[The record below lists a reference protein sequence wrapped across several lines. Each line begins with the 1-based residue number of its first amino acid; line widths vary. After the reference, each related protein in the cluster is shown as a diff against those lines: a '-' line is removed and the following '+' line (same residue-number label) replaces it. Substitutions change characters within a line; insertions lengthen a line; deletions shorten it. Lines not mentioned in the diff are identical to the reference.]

1 MKPCLPDSGWYGQGD
16 SRHHGGRRI
25 ARILVPTFLVA
36 LVLVQA
42 CGGRQE
48 PVQLVT
54 HDVRPDTVPCAVGP
68 SWEFPPAVI
77 GERPAVDDGLR
88 LSWCAE
94 PEGSGGQQLP
104 LMAPQRRALDEGTP
118 RQLP

>member
-1 MKPCLPDSGWYGQGD
+1 MRLCLPDSGRHGQGG
-16 SRHHGGRRI
+16 SRQQGGRRI
-25 ARILVPTFLVA
+25 ARVVVLTFLVA
-36 LVLVQA
+36 LLLVQA

-68 SWEFPPAVI
+68 SWELPPAVI

-94 PEGSGGQQLP
+94 PEGSGGLQLP